1 MFAVNVRAVFAAVQA
16 AVGHMGAGG
25 RIITLGSVT
34 ADRSG
39 FPGASV
45 YSMTKAA
52 VAALTGVWH
61 ATSDHSASR
70 SIRCSAGRRRR
81 T

>member
-1 MFAVNVRAVFAAVQA
+1 MFAVNVRVVFAAVQA

-25 RIITLGSVT
+25 RMITLGSVT

-52 VAALTGVWH
+52 VA
-61 ATSDHSASR
+61 R
-70 SIRCSAGRRRR
+70 
-81 T
+81 